1 MVNSMATKLDVSF
14 RLDETLT
21 INAVISDPNG
31 APADL
36 TGMVTTAIKWGISAI
51 KGGPALVSVQLS
63 AGITIVSA
71 VAGTIT
77 IRFEPANQIL
87 VQPGTRYYHECKVVH
102 PTWGTSIQFAGN
114 AHVLESIFETLNA

>member
-1 MVNSMATKLDVSF
+1 MVAAMTTKLDVAF

-31 APADL
+31 DPADL
-36 TGMVTTAIKWGISAI
+36 TGMVTTAIKWGLATI
-51 KGGPALVSVQLS
+51 KGGPAVVSIQLS

-77 IRFEPANQIL
+77 IKFEPANQIL
-87 VQPGTRYYHECKVVH
+87 LQPGTRYYHECKVVH
-102 PTWGTSIQFAGN
+102 PLWGTSIQFAGN
-114 AHVLESIFETLNA
+114 AQVLESIFETLNA

>member
-1 MVNSMATKLDVSF
+1 MVPTMATKLDVSF

-36 TGMVTTAIKWGISAI
+36 TGMVTTAIKWGISNV
-51 KGGPALVSVQLS
+51 KGGPTLASVSIGS
-63 AGITIVSA
+63 GITIVSA
-71 VAGTIT
+71 LAGTVI
-77 IRFEPANQIL
+77 IRYEPAGQIL
-87 VQPGTRYYHECKVVH
+87 IQPGTRYYHECKVLH

-114 AHVLESIFETLNA
+114 AQVLESIFETLNA